1 MGSAAPM
8 MANADTGHA
17 PTSPVAASGGSA
29 AGGAYNAVD
38 RHRPPSPDVHD
49 GASLASRVSEA
60 ALFSGADAAVMA
72 NAFRTALRKP
82 NFTDRPDE
90 EGESPDSDPSKREP
104 DLLGAALNEEGRDI
118 RSVGSSRGV
127 RVETLS
133 DAGDEDTIHEHHTR

>member
-1 MGSAAPM
+1 
-8 MANADTGHA
+8 MANANNNE
-17 PTSPVAASGGSA
+17 PVSPVVAS
-29 AGGAYNAVD
+29 AYGAVD
-38 RHRPPSPDVHD
+38 RHRPPSPEVHD
-49 GASLASRVSEA
+49 AASVVSRGSDAV
-60 ALFSGADAAVMA
+60 LFSGADAAVMA

-90 EGESPDSDPSKREP
+90 EGESPDSDPNKLKTG

-133 DAGDEDTIHEHHTR
+133 DAGDDNDTIQDHISH